1 MQSGLTVGCFL
12 LDSSVSPMV
21 PVLAARHVCTQVA
34 PFRGGGARAPRRAR
48 CSACRPRCCWCAPGA
63 PARPPRATPRTRG
76 RSRPR
81 AARRW
86 RPAACRG
93 PRPPTSRPTIPYP
106 TPGVRHA
113 WHNLPETAAPSVE
126 ACEPPPRPL
135 QWAWRALSRTRPHAQ
150 PKCPWPD
157 PRVGPGAA
165 PVARWSGCTACQ
177 RSALHARRSSE
188 SKALVSPLW
197 TPGLARP
204 ALDAPRAHRGPAD
217 VTAAAL
223 RARTDAQ
230 TPTVHATANSGANG
244 AARRTAPGNARFSPA
259 PAATGSSTTCRG
271 ARLPSGH
278 NAAQVLWA
286 ERWQRKHAQRCKHC
300 CVVAAPDGGNAGHL
314 QRSADLARRRKVRQ
328 VHAGHATRQAS
339 TLVDFGKA
347 TAPRCSAAA
356 RPLEPGGPAEVMAGR
371 SPLTAADS
379 SAATQRDKGAPA
391 AAAWGPEFC
400 GWY

>member
-1 MQSGLTVGCFL
+1 MLGT
-12 LDSSVSPMV
+12 
-21 PVLAARHVCTQVA
+21 
-34 PFRGGGARAPRRAR
+34 
-48 CSACRPRCCWCAPGA
+48 
-63 PARPPRATPRTRG
+63 
-76 RSRPR
+76 
-81 AARRW
+81 
-86 RPAACRG
+86 
-93 PRPPTSRPTIPYP
+93 TSQRQP
-106 TPGVRHA
+106 
-113 WHNLPETAAPSVE
+113 
-126 ACEPPPRPL
+126 PL
-135 QWAWRALSRTRPHAQ
+135 QWRHASRRRGRCSGHGEHSRVRGRMLNPSAHARTRVWAQ
-150 PKCPWPD
+150 GRHPSHD
-157 PRVGPGAA
+157 GAA
-165 PVARWSGCTACQ
+165 APPIRQ

-339 TLVDFGKA
+339 TLVGFGKA

>member
-1 MQSGLTVGCFL
+1 MLGT
-12 LDSSVSPMV
+12 
-21 PVLAARHVCTQVA
+21 
-34 PFRGGGARAPRRAR
+34 
-48 CSACRPRCCWCAPGA
+48 
-63 PARPPRATPRTRG
+63 
-76 RSRPR
+76 
-81 AARRW
+81 
-86 RPAACRG
+86 
-93 PRPPTSRPTIPYP
+93 TSQRQP
-106 TPGVRHA
+106 
-113 WHNLPETAAPSVE
+113 
-126 ACEPPPRPL
+126 PL
-135 QWAWRALSRTRPHAQ
+135 QWRHASRRRGRCSGHGEHSRVRGRMLNPSAHARTRVWAQ
-150 PKCPWPD
+150 GRHPSHD
-157 PRVGPGAA
+157 GAA
-165 PVARWSGCTACQ
+165 APPIRQ

-339 TLVDFGKA
+339 TLVGFGKA

-400 GWY
+400 GWF